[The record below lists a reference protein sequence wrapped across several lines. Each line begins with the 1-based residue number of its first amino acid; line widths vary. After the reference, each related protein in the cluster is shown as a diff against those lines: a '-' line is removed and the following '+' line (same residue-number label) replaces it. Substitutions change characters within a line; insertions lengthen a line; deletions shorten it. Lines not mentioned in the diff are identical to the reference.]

1 LAHFKTGWCGQSLA
15 IEGQGRK
22 EGESLLTPAHRFAGA
37 AGVAEKGFVFCLKR
51 GKDFFQAKLRAF
63 GQSLRERAKAK
74 ERMCTGNQTNWGN
87 QTRWTIA
94 AGGRPWE
101 VELLESSHTDFL
113 IVNND
118 KAIPP
123 VEGGQIGYETLHSF
137 LGLFSRGWPYAKSNN
152 TMVMSKRV
160 ESGVGEIL
168 IEGQNDRSIFLCP
181 KVKELIRP
189 SLKSEFVDMPDF
201 PTRQLTLQP
210 A

>member
-1 LAHFKTGWCGQSLA
+1 LPETG
-15 IEGQGRK
+15 
-22 EGESLLTPAHRFAGA
+22 
-37 AGVAEKGFVFCLKR
+37 KGFLS
-51 GKDFFQAKLRAF
+51 GKAPGFRPVVA
-63 GQSLRERAKAK
+63 GTAKAK
-74 ERMCTGNQTNWGN
+74 ERMCTGN